1 MLRKKFLIKPKLQF
15 KYMIIT
21 ALVVLLSAVVVY
33 FVLHQVMRSSGG
45 MEQLTDGE
53 WRSLTLALNRGLVWI
68 VAFIALVLA
77 VESVFFFHRMVG
89 PLYVFEKVLRAIKE
103 GDLTQ
108 RVHLRQGDEFK
119 EIAGEYNQMSERLD
133 EKIKEAADA
142 LNAIPLDSGN
152 LSSDAKDKILK
163 ARKALEFFK
172 TK

>member
-89 PLYVFEKVLRAIKE
+89 PL
-103 GDLTQ
+103 
-108 RVHLRQGDEFK
+108 
-119 EIAGEYNQMSERLD
+119 
-133 EKIKEAADA
+133 
-142 LNAIPLDSGN
+142 
-152 LSSDAKDKILK
+152 
-163 ARKALEFFK
+163 
-172 TK
+172 